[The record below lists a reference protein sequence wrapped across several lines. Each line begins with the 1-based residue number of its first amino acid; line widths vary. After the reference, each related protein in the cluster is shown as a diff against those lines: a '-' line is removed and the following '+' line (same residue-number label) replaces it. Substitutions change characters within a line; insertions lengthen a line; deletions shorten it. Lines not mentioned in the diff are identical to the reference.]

1 MTCRDFKH
9 YVASFSLPELAQT
22 QMQIEDP
29 QMVGHTQAC
38 PACESWLQGRR
49 SLNAS
54 LHTLRARTAGREAG
68 PDVERALLQVFRQGI
83 PAGRTSLA
91 TAQAAVATGPM
102 PSGVTET
109 WKMWRP
115 QSEATPRST
124 PLALRLSRLFELG
137 AYAAVAAAIAIAI
150 FLGIHLLQHGSNTK
164 PIQGKSAPERSVPVI
179 QQPMVI
185 ASGPDAVTS
194 GAGDSHTLRSKQRE
208 MRVSHRV
215 FARQSS
221 LPQSV
226 IASAGSPAV
235 ADDSQSDTEAG
246 YMALM
251 LCDPLSCASETQ
263 VVRME
268 LPESAEADQAAQP
281 RIADVVVG
289 YDGVV
294 RAVRFEN

>member
-1 MTCRDFKH
+1 MTCREFRH

-29 QMVGHTQAC
+29 QMVSHAQAC
-38 PACESWLQGRR
+38 TACESWLQGQRT
-49 SLNAS
+49 LNAS
-54 LHTLRARTAGREAG
+54 LHALRARTSGREAG

-83 PAGRTSLA
+83 PAGRASLA

-102 PSGVTET
+102 PSGVTEP

-115 QSEATPRST
+115 QSKAAPRST

-150 FLGIHLLQHGSNTK
+150 FLGIHLLQHGSSAR
-164 PIQGKSAPERSVPVI
+164 PMQSKSAPERSVPAI
-179 QQPMVI
+179 QEPIVVATHQAATAG
-185 ASGPDAVTS
+185 AS
-194 GAGDSHTLRSKQRE
+194 DSHTVRPKQRE
-208 MRVSHRV
+208 ALISHREV
-215 FARQSS
+215 ARKSS
-221 LPQSV
+221 LAQPVMVSR
-226 IASAGSPAV
+226 SSPAV
-235 ADDSQSDTEAG
+235 ADDSQSDADAG
-246 YMALM
+246 YTALM
-251 LCDPLSCASETQ
+251 FCDPLSCASETQ

-268 LPESAEADQAAQP
+268 LPESADAGQGVQP